1 MILFDTGPLVAL
13 CDDRD
18 ALHER
23 ALEEVD
29 RLPSAKGIV
38 LSAVLTEACFL
49 LGTRVLR
56 ARLALLLEKLELG
69 ALPDEQTPAFRAAAF
84 AWLDR
89 YAEHDPDYADACL
102 AVAAGRQTFQVWTF
116 DSEFATTW
124 RRPDGRKI
132 LVAIPMSGIRS
143 RKPVRR
149 R

>member
-18 ALHER
+18 GLHER
-23 ALEEVD
+23 ALDEVD
-29 RLPSAKGIV
+29 RLPSAPRIV

-49 LGTRVLR
+49 LESGLLR
-56 ARLALLLEKLELG
+56 RRLSLLLEKLELE
-69 ALPDEQTPAFRAAAF
+69 ALPDEPTPAFRALAF
-84 AWLDR
+84 AWLER
-89 YAEHDPDYADACL
+89 YAEHEPDYADACL
-102 AVAAGRQTFQVWTF
+102 AVAAGRQAFKVWTF

-132 LVAIPMSGIRS
+132 PLAVQTPGMRS
-143 RKPVRR
+143 KKPARR